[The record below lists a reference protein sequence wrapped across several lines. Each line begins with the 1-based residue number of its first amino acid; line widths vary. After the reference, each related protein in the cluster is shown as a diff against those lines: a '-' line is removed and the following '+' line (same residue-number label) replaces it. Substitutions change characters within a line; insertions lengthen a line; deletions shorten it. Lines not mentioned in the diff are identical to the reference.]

1 MFKTRTEKYNNIKNI
16 KFMKFNIFTNTKKRN
31 KEQKYRKNMWNNI
44 YEMWDEGLQQ
54 QLKI

>member
-1 MFKTRTEKYNNIKNI
+1 
-16 KFMKFNIFTNTKKRN
+16 MKFNIFTNTKKRN